1 MLLLTA
7 DAGASVID
15 GWRMAREPIASRNQA
30 EFAVRASSEKPV
42 ERMAA
47 GSTRSE

>member
-1 MLLLTA
+1 LRACLATTSKRRSA
-7 DAGASVID
+7 AKA
-15 GWRMAREPIASRNQA
+15 ATPIASRNQA